1 MGPLFKLLEASFE
14 LFIPLVVAGIIDN
27 GISNGDTPYIIK
39 MCLVMVA
46 LGVIGLVCS
55 LSAQFFSAKA
65 AVGFAAKVRMALFCH
80 IQKLSYSELDGV
92 GTSTIITRMTA
103 DINQLQNGVNMTLRL
118 FLRSP
123 FIVFGAMIMAFTID
137 VKAALI
143 FAVVIPILSIVIYGI
158 MLITIPLNRKSQ
170 ANLDTVLSD
179 TRDNINGVRVI
190 RAFGQEK
197 REIEKFD
204 RDNELLVRSQIVAG
218 RIAGLTDPI
227 TFVII
232 NFGIVF
238 LMWSGALQVDS
249 GVITNGQLVALVNY
263 MSQILVELI
272 KLANFIVLDI
282 KALASASRLEALFKL
297 ESSMKDGNE
306 KLSGD
311 RHIEDIEFND
321 VSFAY
326 NGAGD
331 KALSH
336 ISFKLRKGQT
346 LGIIGGTGSGKSSLI
361 NMIPRFYDASEGSI
375 SIDGGNIRDYEVL
388 SLREHIG
395 VVPQKAVLFKG
406 SIRDNMKWGN
416 KNASDESIWN
426 ALKVACADEFVSEK
440 DGQLDFMLTQG
451 GKNLS
456 GGQRQ
461 RLTIARAIVKHP
473 DVLILDDSSSALD
486 NLTDKRL
493 RANLKNLGAMI
504 TIIVS
509 QRASSV
515 MGADNIIVL
524 DDGQIAGQGSHEQL
538 MEKCD
543 IYREIYDSQFDTEV
557 AKA

>member
-493 RANLKNLGAMI
+493 RANLKDLGDMI

-524 DDGQIAGQGSHEQL
+524 DDGQIAGQGTHEQL

>member
-321 VSFAY
+321 VSLAY

-493 RANLKNLGAMI
+493 RANLKDLGDMI

-524 DDGQIAGQGSHEQL
+524 DDGQIAGQGTHEQL

>member
-65 AVGFAAKVRMALFCH
+65 AVGFAAKVRMALFGH

-297 ESSMKDGNE
+297 ESSMKDGKE

-321 VSFAY
+321 VSLAY

-493 RANLKNLGAMI
+493 RANLKDLGAMI

-524 DDGQIAGQGSHEQL
+524 DDGQIAGQGTHEQL

-557 AKA
+557 AKV

>member
-158 MLITIPLNRKSQ
+158 MIITIPLNRKSQ

-297 ESSMKDGNE
+297 ESSMKDGKE

-321 VSFAY
+321 VSLAY

-493 RANLKNLGAMI
+493 RANLKDLEDMI

-524 DDGQIAGQGSHEQL
+524 DDGQIAGQGTHEQL

>member
-321 VSFAY
+321 VSLAY

-375 SIDGGNIRDYEVL
+375 CIDGGNIRDYEVL

-493 RANLKNLGAMI
+493 RANLKDLGDMI

-524 DDGQIAGQGSHEQL
+524 DDGQIAGQGTHEQL